1 MLNLGLR
8 LRMTG
13 KHRGERAEVKRRRG
27 RTRGC
32 RALTS
37 LPIVRLI
44 GDAAWDG
51 AGASY
56 AAELY
61 FLSNIYMA
69 DQNPQNPNPIDHRS
83 QRTQMQRSSTARSL
97 GLVLFIVLVCGALG
111 ALFGQRLAGSA
122 SSSGDSEVR
131 DNLKQFSDV
140 YSVIEQNY
148 AEKVDPDK
156 TIYDGAIPGML
167 RVLDPHSTF
176 FDPKS
181 YAQLRDD
188 QRGKYY
194 GVGMT
199 VGPRNNKVIVIAPF
213 AGTPAY
219 RAGIRPGDVIVAVDG
234 KPTDNMNTS
243 DVAELLKGPKGTTVK
258 ITVLREGHDKPIEF
272 AVVRDEI
279 PRNSVDLA
287 FVIRPGIGYIHLN
300 QFQETTDTEMQQAL
314 DSFGD
319 VQGLIFDLRGNPGGL
334 LSEGVGVADKFLKK
348 GQVIVSHHGRNS
360 PEKVY
365 RATHGNGG
373 KTYPLVVLVN
383 RGTASAAEIV
393 SGAIQDHDRGLI
405 AGETT
410 FGKGLVQT
418 VYQLSENTGLAL
430 TTAKYYTPSGR
441 LIQRD
446 YNGVSLY
453 DYYYNHGG
461 DQPANSSNHEV
472 KTTDSGR
479 TVYGGGGIT
488 PDVKIDTPKAN
499 KFQDLLLFKY
509 AFFNFAKHYLVNH
522 TVDKNFQVDENVM
535 QDFRKFL
542 TDQQVPYTEADLNE
556 VMDWVKANIKAE
568 LFTSQFGQQEGL
580 RVRAEWDP
588 MIHKALDLLPQ
599 AGQLEQHAEQAI
611 AQRASSA
618 VAR

>member
-1 MLNLGLR
+1 
-8 LRMTG
+8 
-13 KHRGERAEVKRRRG
+13 
-27 RTRGC
+27 
-32 RALTS
+32 
-37 LPIVRLI
+37 
-44 GDAAWDG
+44 
-51 AGASY
+51 
-56 AAELY
+56 
-61 FLSNIYMA
+61 
-69 DQNPQNPNPIDHRS
+69 
-83 QRTQMQRSSTARSL
+83 MQ
-97 GLVLFIVLVCGALG
+97 
-111 ALFGQRLAGSA
+111 
-122 SSSGDSEVR
+122 
-131 DNLKQFSDV
+131 
-140 YSVIEQNY
+140 
-148 AEKVDPDK
+148 
-156 TIYDGAIPGML
+156 
-167 RVLDPHSTF
+167 
-176 FDPKS
+176 
-181 YAQLRDD
+181 
-188 QRGKYY
+188 
-194 GVGMT
+194 

-243 DVAELLKGPKGTTVK
+243 EVAEMLKGAKGTTVK

-287 FVIRPGIGYIHLN
+287 FLIQPGIGYIHLN
-300 QFQETTDTEMQQAL
+300 AFQETTDHEIGEAL
-314 DSFGD
+314 DKFGD
-319 VQGLIFDLRGNPGGL
+319 IKGLIFDLRGNPGGL

-348 GQVIVSHHGRNS
+348 GQVIVSHHGRSS

-365 RATHGNGG
+365 RASRGNGG
-373 KTYPLVVLVN
+373 KDYPLVVLVN

-441 LIQRD
+441 LIQRE
-446 YNGVSLY
+446 YTGVSLY
-453 DYYYNHGG
+453 DYYYNR
-461 DQPANSSNHEV
+461 DDANAPQQPNTNHEV
-472 KTTDSGR
+472 KLTDSGR

-499 KFQDLLLFKY
+499 HFQDVLLYKY

-522 TVDKNFQVDENVM
+522 SVDKNFQVTDQVM
-535 QDFRKFL
+535 TDFRQFL
-542 TDQQVPYTEADLNE
+542 SDQQIPFNETELNE

-568 LFTSQFGQQEGL
+568 LFTSVYGQQEGL

-599 AGQLEQHAEQAI
+599 AGQLEQHAIQAMN
-611 AQRASSA
+611 QRHSA
-618 VAR
+618 IVAH